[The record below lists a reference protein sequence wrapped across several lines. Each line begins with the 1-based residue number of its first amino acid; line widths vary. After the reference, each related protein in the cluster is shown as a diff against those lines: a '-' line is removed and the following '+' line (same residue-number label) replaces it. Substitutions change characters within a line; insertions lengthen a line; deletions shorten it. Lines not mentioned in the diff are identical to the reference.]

1 MTDPIRVD
9 MGAENNGLGE
19 ALVEALFSGRPIVLH
34 DSSRPQL
41 PDFGFGMELGTV
53 EDEAGDDDA

>member
-1 MTDPIRVD
+1 MPEPIRVD

-19 ALVEALFSGRPIVLH
+19 ALVEAMLSGRPIVLH
-34 DSSRPQL
+34 DSNHPQL

-53 EDEAGDDDA
+53 EDEAGESE